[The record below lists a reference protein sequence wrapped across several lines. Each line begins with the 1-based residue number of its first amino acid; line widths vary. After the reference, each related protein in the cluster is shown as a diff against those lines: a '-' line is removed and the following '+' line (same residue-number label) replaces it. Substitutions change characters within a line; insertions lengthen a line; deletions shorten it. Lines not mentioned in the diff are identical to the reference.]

1 VNTQKDVAKLANV
14 SIATVSR
21 YINKVGYISPEVK
34 ERIQIAIDQLE
45 YKPNLLARSLK
56 LKKSHIIGLI
66 FPDIDNPFFIE
77 LIKNVENAAHSLGYN
92 VILCNTQNNL
102 EEEKIY
108 IEMLT
113 GKMVDGYIIIPSIS
127 DSPEVYDALKG
138 EKVVF
143 VDRTCGLDN
152 KPSILLDNRFGVS
165 SAVDYLVSLG
175 HRRIGSVHV
184 PINVTTGLERFNSFL
199 EVCSHHR
206 LDVEE
211 EIIKNADFTIE
222 SSYFK
227 TMELLDLGKPPTAIM
242 TMSGLTTIGAL
253 KAIREKKLNIPNDI
267 SIIGFDEF
275 EYIPLFDPPI
285 TTVVQPVSKFGNEAM
300 RILFRLLEKKSVKK
314 KKIFLKPELIIRQSC
329 KKIG

>member
-21 YINKVGYISPEVK
+21 YINKVGFISPEVK
-34 ERIQIAIDQLE
+34 KRIQDSIDQLE

-77 LIKNVENAAHSLGYN
+77 LIKNVENVAHSLGYN
-92 VILCNTQNNL
+92 VILCNTQNDL

-127 DSPEVYDALKG
+127 DSPEVYDVLKG

-152 KPSILLDNRFGVS
+152 EPSILLDNHFGVS

-184 PINVTTGLERFNSFL
+184 PTNVTTGLERYNSFL
-199 EVCSHHR
+199 EVCSYHGI
-206 LDVEE
+206 DVEE
-211 EIIKNADFTIE
+211 DIIKKADFSIE
-222 SSYFK
+222 SSYCK
-227 TMELLDLGKPPTAIM
+227 TMELLDLDKPPTAIM

-285 TTVVQPVSKFGNEAM
+285 TTVVQPVSEFGNEAM
-300 RILFRLLEKKSVKK
+300 KILLRLLEKKSVKK
-314 KKIFLKPELIIRQSC
+314 KKIFLKPELVIRQSC
-329 KKIG
+329 KKK

>member
-1 VNTQKDVAKLANV
+1 LYTQKDVAKIANV
-14 SIATVSR
+14 SSATVSR
-21 YINKVGYISPEVK
+21 YINKVGYISPEVQ
-34 ERIQIAIDQLE
+34 ERIQEAIDTLG
-45 YKPNLLARSLK
+45 YKPNLVARSLK

-77 LIKNVENAAHSLGYN
+77 LIKSVEKAAHNLGYN
-92 VILCNTQNNL
+92 VIFCNTQNDL
-102 EEEKIY
+102 EEEKVY

-127 DSPEVYDALKG
+127 NYPKAYDNLKD

-152 KPSILLDNRFGVS
+152 EISVILDNQFGVE
-165 SAVDYLVSLG
+165 SAVNYLVGLG

-184 PINVTTGLERFNSFL
+184 PTNVTTGFERFNSFIGI
-199 EVCSHHR
+199 CDHHR
-206 LDVEE
+206 LNLDE
-211 EIIKNADFTIE
+211 EIIKKADFTIE
-222 SSYFK
+222 SSYSK
-227 TMELLDLGKPPTAIM
+227 TMDLLNLEKPPTAIL

-253 KAIREKKLNIPNDI
+253 KAIREKGLNIPNDI

-285 TTVVQPVSKFGNEAM
+285 TTIVQPVSEFGKESI
-300 RILFRLLEKKSVKK
+300 RILFGLLQKKRVEKNRTL
-314 KKIFLKPELIIRQSC
+314 LKPELVIRQSC